1 MRKLL
6 LVLAIIFS
14 LNIGWANVFVPPGA
28 QISELL
34 WDENGDWQLEI
45 SYYNFD
51 VGYYPLD
58 SVVISTSNYRFL
70 LTLPITEPF
79 QPGIF
84 VINKQHCADSF
95 DIQPNSDSIFIK
107 TYCVDEYF
115 YSPDEHSLIFGD
127 FPNSTI
133 AKPNTG
139 SSIALV
145 EGLNRWFVIDASP
158 TLGAINTLEGCG
170 SSIKGTIFDSNQ
182 KTINVPFS
190 FVLDFEFRSNDV
202 GIYSTYLI
210 NGYHKFSKIG
220 YDVYGWD
227 YFEWFTIEPIEIT
240 IEPDLVYENLDIH
253 ITDPNF
259 LGIHKEPEN
268 HPLKIYPNPA
278 YQKLNI
284 EMVLPL
290 EGQNIEILVL
300 DMSGKEVAR
309 FVKPFAKNMELEWNE
324 HFPGGIYLFEFRTDN
339 TLIQTEH
346 VLINPFK

>member
-1 MRKLL
+1 MKKLL
-6 LVLAIIFS
+6 LVLAIIFN
-14 LNIGWANVFVPPGA
+14 LNISWANVFVPPGA

-45 SYYNFD
+45 SYYYFSD
-51 VGYYPLD
+51 GEITYD
-58 SVVISTSNYRFL
+58 SVVISTREHRYL
-70 LTLPITEPF
+70 LTLPVTENF
-79 QPGIF
+79 EQGIF
-84 VINKQHCADSF
+84 ILNKQQCADSF
-95 DIQPNSDSIFIK
+95 DINLLGDSIFIK
-107 TYCVDEYF
+107 TYDNDYHY
-115 YSPDEHSLIFGD
+115 YSPEEHSLIFGD

-133 AKPNTG
+133 PKPNTG

-145 EGLNRWFVIDASP
+145 EGLNRWFVMDASP
-158 TLGAINTLEGCG
+158 TLGQANTLEGCTG
-170 SSIKGTIFDSNQ
+170 TIKGTVYNAKNETVNLMNRFALNFDFRTTETGSYSSNLTNGNH
-182 KTINVPFS
+182 K
-190 FVLDFEFRSNDV
+190 L
-202 GIYSTYLI
+202 TYI
-210 NGYHKFSKIG
+210 A
-220 YDVYGWD
+220 YDVSGED

-240 IEPDLVYENLDIH
+240 IEPDYVYENLGIH

-284 EMVLPL
+284 EMFLPL
-290 EGQNIEILVL
+290 EGQNMEILVL

-309 FVKPFAKNMELEWNE
+309 FMKSFAKNMELEWNE
-324 HFPGGIYLFEFRTDN
+324 HFPGGMYLFGFWTNN